1 MSALSDTDLIN
12 KAQDGDE
19 SAFNELVCRY
29 DRNVLAL
36 TLKYVNDRDDA
47 KDIYQEVFLRVFRGL
62 KNFKFKSEFST
73 WLYRITVNVCLT
85 FIKSGKK
92 QSMIRINSDMENDDI
107 DYIVGSDDKAN
118 SPDELLSRNEFTDN
132 VKEALEKLS
141 PKQKMI
147 FVLKHFEG
155 YKIREIASMIDCGE
169 GTVKKYLFEANHK
182 LRDQLSELYA

>member
-1 MSALSDTDLIN
+1 MALSDTDLIN

-118 SPDELLSRNEFTDN
+118 SPNELLSRNEFTDN

>member
-12 KAQDGDE
+12 KAQNGDE

-92 QSMIRINSDMENDDI
+92 QSMVRINSDMENDDI
-107 DYIVGSDDKAN
+107 DYIAGSDDETN

-155 YKIREIASMIDCGE
+155 YKIREIASMIGCGE

>member
-118 SPDELLSRNEFTDN
+118 SPNELLSRNEFTDN

-147 FVLKHFEG
+147 FVMKHFEG

>member
-92 QSMIRINSDMENDDI
+92 QSMVRINSDMENDDI
-107 DYIVGSDDKAN
+107 DYIAGSDDETN

>member
-1 MSALSDTDLIN
+1 MALSDTDLIH
-12 KAQDGDE
+12 KAQKGDE

-29 DRNVLAL
+29 DRSVLSLA
-36 TLKYVNDRDDA
+36 LKYVNDRDDA

-73 WLYRITVNVCLT
+73 WLYRITINVCLT
-85 FIKSGKK
+85 FIKSGKR
-92 QSMIRINSDMENDDI
+92 QTMIRIDNDMQNDEVDN
-107 DYIVGSDDKAN
+107 IVGSDDVEN
-118 SPDELLSRNEFTDN
+118 SPEEALSRNEFTGN

-147 FVLKHFEG
+147 FILKHFEG
-155 YKIREIASMIDCGE
+155 YKIKEIALMINCGE

-182 LRDQLSELYA
+182 LRTQLSELYA

>member
-1 MSALSDTDLIN
+1 MTLSDTVLIN
-12 KAQDGDE
+12 KAQNGDE
-19 SAFNELVCRY
+19 SAFNELVYRY

-85 FIKSGKK
+85 HIKSGKK
-92 QSMIRINSDMENDDI
+92 QTMVRINSDMGNDDI
-107 DYIVGSDDKAN
+107 DNIVGSDDAAN
-118 SPDELLSRNEFTDN
+118 SPDEVLSRNEFTGS
-132 VKEALEKLS
+132 VKEALENLS

-147 FVLKHFEG
+147 FILKHFEG
-155 YKIREIASMIDCGE
+155 YKIREIALMIDCGE
-169 GTVKKYLFEANHK
+169 GTVKKYLFEANRK
-182 LRDQLSELYA
+182 LREQLSELYA